1 MKDEIFG
8 MDAEGTL
15 DQTPLKFGKYKGKTP
30 DKVSELDPQYLI
42 WAYETVAQFPV
53 CSAALYRS
61 VGGKGK
67 RAVHDKLDAS
77 SRNAEKVA
85 QEKKASP
92 ALGFDTDDDVPF

>member
-8 MDAEGTL
+8 MDAEGVL

-30 DKVSELDPQYLI
+30 DKVSDLDPQYLR
-42 WAYETVAQFPV
+42 WAYENVAQFPV

-61 VGGKGK
+61 INGKGK